1 MRESDVHQEAKL
13 ALARRVNHGG
23 DILLHRVCYFCGGVC
38 QPPFET
44 DQDSFYEDCIPHPW
58 SGTEAVVEYLLPN
71 GRRADVTFLK
81 ERVPV
86 GIVEVRRV
94 NPVGSAKRQDLDLL
108 GIPWCEVLASE
119 VLGDASTLNLL
130 QDHLTPPFLCGH
142 CRKREG

>member
-13 ALARRVNHGG
+13 ALARRVNQGG
-23 DILLHRVCYFCGGVC
+23 DILLHRVCYFCKGLY
-38 QPPFET
+38 QAPQET
-44 DQDSFYEDCIPHPW
+44 DPDSFYEDCIPHPW
-58 SGTEAVVEYLLPN
+58 NWTEAVVEYLLPN

-81 ERVPV
+81 DRKPV

-108 GIPWCEVLASE
+108 GVPWCEVGASE
-119 VLGDASTLNLL
+119 VLGDAATMSLL
-130 QDHLTPPFLCGH
+130 QDHLSPPFLCES